1 MSPLGETSKMKAG
14 KAISTNVLLDIQ
26 THTRRR
32 SVEITESSAAARQ
45 QMHFGCEEN

>member
-32 SVEITESSAAARQ
+32 SAAARQ